1 MKTTDRRTIEQQ
13 ARDAHHAALQA
24 LSPHVRTQLQRRT
37 RLALSGHA
45 SAGAPRAARWGW
57 FAAPAL
63 ALLLAFALPW
73 PGAQHEDAAPS
84 VVLATQAARSVEL
97 AAPLEQDPDFY
108 LWLASAD
115 AVAMAGDR
123 P

>member
-1 MKTTDRRTIEQQ
+1 MTSHEDMPERQ
-13 ARDAHHAALQA
+13 AREAHQAALRS

-37 RLALSGHA
+37 RLAL
-45 SAGAPRAARWGW
+45 AGQGATDMVGSPRWRWI
-57 FAAPAL
+57 AAPVL

-73 PGAQHEDAAPS
+73 PGPRDADAPAPAPIA
-84 VVLATQAARSVEL
+84 LETPPAVEL

-115 AVAMAGDR
+115 AVALAGDR